1 MKVSV
6 IVPVYNI
13 EKYVTR
19 CILSLKNQTYKDI
32 EVLIIDDGS
41 TDDSKNIAEQQV
53 IGDDRFVI
61 ITQKN
66 SGVSAAR
73 NTGLK
78 YASGDFVMF
87 VDGDDWIDK
96 NCIEVL
102 LAKFPKDCQSVI
114 FPYIREYK
122 KHSYPVFFFDCETE
136 LKGIDLMLRLTGPV
150 ECINPQRLDNL
161 SPSWGKL
168 FRKEVIQGLEFIDTK
183 IIGTGEDCLYN
194 LYCAQRIKQA
204 KYIEGTFYHYN
215 KVNMNS
221 LTVNYKKNY
230 FKQRWN
236 FYSYVK
242 DIFVKTKKE
251 SVFYKAL
258 SNRICL
264 EVFGLALNIVSSNL
278 KMREKV
284 SEMKNVLYDGRYPE
298 YFNNFD
304 FSKLPFIWS
313 FYYKKASKKKIF
325 AVLFL
330 TQAANLLRRFKK

>member
-32 EVLIIDDGS
+32 EVVIIDDGS
-41 TDDSKNIAEQQV
+41 TDDSKNIVEKQV
-53 IGDDRFVI
+53 SGDDRFVI
-61 ITQKN
+61 INQKN
-66 SGVSAAR
+66 SGLSAAR
-73 NTGLK
+73 NIGLK

-87 VDGDDWIDK
+87 VDGDDWIDE

-102 LAKFPKDCQSVI
+102 LAKFPKDCQVVI

-122 KHSYPVFFFDCETE
+122 NHSYPVHLFDSETE
-136 LKGIDLMLRLTGPV
+136 LMGMELMLRQTGPV
-150 ECINPQRLDNL
+150 ENIDPQRLDNL
-161 SPSWGKL
+161 STAWGKL
-168 FRKEVIQGLEFIDTK
+168 FRKEVIQDLEFIDTK
-183 IIGTGEDCLYN
+183 IIGTEDCLYN

-278 KMREKV
+278 KIREKV
-284 SEMKNVLYDGRYPE
+284 SEMKNVLYDERYPE
-298 YFNNFD
+298 YFKNFD

-313 FYYKKASKKKIF
+313 FYYKNVCRKRIF
-325 AVLFL
+325 TVLFL